1 MHLLI
6 KPNDHHHAS
15 DLCCQVPEHM
25 QDCFTMEQSMEWGE
39 RLAATIA
46 GEILRYRRNQK
57 MSAQRLSD
65 RCAELGMEVP
75 RATISNLE
83 NGRRTSVSVAELL
96 VLAAALD
103 VPPATLVFP
112 VGYAEQTEA
121 LPGAMTPPYEA
132 VRWFGGEEHS
142 ATPQPSIESPSSPL
156 RHLSWRTEGAAGEAL
171 TGYRRAERIAET
183 GLKHADRAD
192 HMRAD
197 AYDLEEKT
205 ARDALVHAAQ
215 KQDDKAQAE
224 LTSLTQVLDALHDL
238 GATVTPNT
246 LHVGLF
252 RQTTRGT
259 QPRDAQSEGDK

>member
-1 MHLLI
+1 
-6 KPNDHHHAS
+6 
-15 DLCCQVPEHM
+15 
-25 QDCFTMEQSMEWGE
+25 MEQSAEWQE

-46 GEILRYRRNQK
+46 TEILRYRRNQK

-65 RCAELGMEVP
+65 RCAELGMDVP
-75 RATISNLE
+75 RAVISNLE

-96 VLAAALD
+96 VLAAALE
-103 VPPATLVFP
+103 VPPAALVFP
-112 VGYAEQTEA
+112 VGYTETTEA
-121 LPGAMTPPYEA
+121 LPGAHTSPYEA

-142 ATPQPSIESPSSPL
+142 TTPQVAAQDPTSPL

-197 AYDLEEKT
+197 AYDLEEKS
-205 ARDALVHAAQ
+205 ARDALVQAAQ
-215 KQDDKAQAE
+215 KQDDKARTE
-224 LTSLTQVLDALHDL
+224 FSNLMHVLDTLHDL

-246 LHVGLF
+246 LHVELF
-252 RQTTRGT
+252 RQTTRGNR
-259 QPRDAQSEGDK
+259 PRDTTAKES

>member
-1 MHLLI
+1 
-6 KPNDHHHAS
+6 
-15 DLCCQVPEHM
+15 
-25 QDCFTMEQSMEWGE
+25 MEQESDWAE

-65 RCAELGMEVP
+65 RCAELGMDVP

-83 NGRRTSVSVAELL
+83 NGRRTSIAVAELL

-103 VPPATLVFP
+103 VPPAALVFP
-112 VGYAEQTEA
+112 VGYTEETEA

-142 ATPQPSIESPSSPL
+142 ATPQAAAQDPTSPL

-171 TGYRRAERIAET
+171 TGYRRAERIAEI

-205 ARDALVHAAQ
+205 ARDALVQAAQ
-215 KQDDKAQAE
+215 KQDDKARTEFTNLTRE
-224 LTSLTQVLDALHDL
+224 LDTLHDL

-252 RQTTRGT
+252 RQVHRGT
-259 QPRDAQSEGDK
+259 QPREAETKGTE